1 MSDAPSVDP
10 ARIESFYQELASMQ
24 VELDADPLALG
35 PKRINAKTAECRAL
49 LSRTERVFLEVS
61 QDLYWYKREHR
72 RALADFELAVQ
83 DMMANDPE
91 VRAGR
96 NITDREA
103 IAHTKLRSDRE
114 RISVLQFACEDLE
127 AVLSV
132 VKAKRNDLKDIA
144 SRLRDQ
150 LKICQEEIG
159 LGGRWGM
166 SRKSPKPSSKA
177 PPESIDQVTALMDE
191 ILSKSGESE
200 DEGDSEDGD
209 EEVLSE
215 EVGEFKGNTA
225 VPTSSLDEILDEI
238 GDQPEARLEPK
249 KLPTPSKT
257 DSEIDDHLDGFEG
270 HLPEPVKIEPKIDTS
285 LDEILDMF

>member
-10 ARIESFYQELASMQ
+10 ARIEGFYQELAGMQ

-35 PKRINAKTAECRAL
+35 PKRINAKTAACRAL

-72 RALADFELAVQ
+72 RALAEFELAVQ
-83 DMMANDPE
+83 DLMANDPE

-114 RISVLQFACEDLE
+114 RISILQFACEDLE

-132 VKAKRNDLKDIA
+132 VKVKRNDLKDIA

-159 LGGRWGM
+159 LGARWGL
-166 SRKSPKPSSKA
+166 RGKA
-177 PPESIDQVTALMDE
+177 PKIKESAGVSGSIDQVDALMDE
-191 ILSKSGESE
+191 ILAKPDNEAE
-200 DEGDSEDGD
+200 EVEGDDLPAEI
-209 EEVLSE
+209 EEI
-215 EVGEFKGNTA
+215 KPDTNTK
-225 VPTSSLDEILDEI
+225 SSLDEIFDGI
-238 GDQPEARLEPK
+238 EPVVAE
-249 KLPTPSKT
+249 KLPSSSET
-257 DSEIDDHLDGFEG
+257 DADIDAHLDGLSA
-270 HLPEPVKIEPKIDTS
+270 HIQPPPEAVSKIDTS